1 MKNNTLIIA
10 GLLALLTI
18 GTMNAQKKP
27 HLDKTKPIEE
37 RIDLLMKQMTLE
49 EKVGQMNQYNGFWE
63 VTGPAPKGGNAEL
76 KYKHLRDGWVGSM
89 LSVRGVKEVKAV
101 QKIAVEETRL
111 GIPLIIGFDVIHGYK
126 TLSPIPLAE
135 AASWDMEAIK
145 KSAQIAADEASAV
158 GINWTFGPNVDISND
173 GRWGRVME
181 GAGEDP
187 YLGSKVAI
195 ARVTGFQGNTK
206 ADLAKVNTI
215 AACAKHFAAYGF
227 AESGRDYNT
236 VDISNSKLY
245 NTVLPPFEAAAKAG
259 VRTFMNSFNIL
270 NGVPATGNS
279 FLQRDILKGK
289 WKFDGF
295 VVSDWASVREMIAH
309 GFAKDGAEA
318 TTKGVIAG
326 SDMDMESHLY
336 VSELAKL
343 VREGKVKEA
352 LVDDAVRR
360 ILRVKFEL
368 GLFDDPYR
376 YCDEKREKA
385 TIGNKANNDGVLDMA
400 KKSIVLLKNAPSPLG
415 RAGEGLLPLKKS
427 GQKIALIGALAN
439 DKNSPLGSWRIASD
453 DNTAV
458 SVLEGMQQYK
468 GNQLTFEKG
477 ADLTIGKTAF
487 VDELVFNTTDK
498 SGFDAAK
505 KVAANAD
512 VVVMVLGEH
521 GFQSGEGRSRTNLDL
536 PGVQQELLEEIY
548 KVNPNIVLVLNN
560 GRPLALPWAAEHV
573 PAIVEA
579 WHLGTQTGNA
589 VAQVLYGDYNPSG
602 KLPMSFPRN
611 VGQVPIYYNNY
622 STGRPVNSDKNVFW
636 SHYTDVEKTPLY
648 PFGFGLSYTTF
659 DYKNL
664 KINKTA
670 FAKGESVVVSVD
682 LTNSGNY
689 DGKEVVQLY
698 IHDDAASLARPVK
711 ELKGFE
717 LVDLKK
723 GETKTVTLT
732 LTEKEL
738 GFYDNDGNYLVEAGT
753 FKIMVGGSSDKGL
766 ESGFELQ

>member
-1 MKNNTLIIA
+1 MNAKKLITTGIFTLI
-10 GLLALLTI
+10 TI
-18 GTMNAQKKP
+18 GTMNAQNKSY
-27 HLDKTKPIEE
+27 LDKTKPTEE
-37 RIDLLMKQMTLE
+37 RIDLLVRQMTLE

-63 VTGPAPKGGNAEL
+63 VTGPAPTGGNAEL
-76 KYKHLRDGWVGSM
+76 KYKHLRAGLVGSM

-135 AASWDMEAIK
+135 AASWDLEAIK
-145 KSAQIAADEASAV
+145 KSAQVAAAEASAV
-158 GINWTFGPNVDISND
+158 GINWTFGPNVDVSHD
-173 GRWGRVME
+173 ARWGRVME
-181 GAGEDP
+181 GAGEDA
-187 YLGSKVAI
+187 YLGSKIAT
-195 ARVTGFQGNTK
+195 ARVTGFQGDSK
-206 ADLAKVNTI
+206 ADLLKVNTI

-227 AESGRDYNT
+227 AEAGKEYNT
-236 VDISNSKLY
+236 VDISNSRLY
-245 NTVLPPFEAAAKAG
+245 NEVLPPFYAAKEAG

-270 NGVPATGNS
+270 NGVPATGNA

-289 WKFDGF
+289 WNFDGF
-295 VVSDWASVREMIAH
+295 VVSDWASVREMINH
-309 GFAKDGAEA
+309 GYAKDGVDA
-318 TTKGVIAG
+318 TQKAVTAG
-326 SDMDMESHLY
+326 SDMDMESSMY
-336 VSELAKL
+336 VAELAKL
-343 VREGKVKEA
+343 VQEGKVKES

-400 KKSIVLLKNAPSPLG
+400 KKSIVLLKNESN
-415 RAGEGLLPLKKS
+415 LLPLKKS

-487 VDELVFNTTDK
+487 IEELVFNTTDR

-505 KVAANAD
+505 KAAASAD

-536 PGVQQELLEEIY
+536 PGLQQELLEEIY

-560 GRPLALPWAAEHV
+560 GRPLALPWAAAHI
-573 PAIVEA
+573 PSIVEA

-622 STGRPVNSDKNVFW
+622 STGRPTNGEGNVFW
-636 SHYTDVEKTPLY
+636 SHYTDVEKTPQF

-659 DYKNL
+659 EYKNL
-664 KINKTA
+664 KLDKTA
-670 FAKGESVVVSVD
+670 IALGEAVKVSVD
-682 LTNSGNY
+682 VTNTGNY

-698 IHDDAASLARPVK
+698 IHDEVASLARPVK

-723 GETKTVTLT
+723 GETKTITLT
-732 LTEKEL
+732 LTDKEL
-738 GFYDNDGNYLVEAGT
+738 GFFDNDGNYLVEHGT

-766 ESGFELQ
+766 ESSFEIK

>member
-1 MKNNTLIIA
+1 MNTKKLITAGLFTLI
-10 GLLALLTI
+10 TI
-18 GTMNAQKKP
+18 LTMNAQKKP

-37 RIDLLMKQMTLE
+37 RIDLLMKEMTLA

-145 KSAQIAADEASAV
+145 KSAQVAADEASAV
-158 GINWTFGPNVDISND
+158 GINWTFGPNVDVSHD
-173 GRWGRVME
+173 ARWGRVME
-181 GAGEDP
+181 GAGEDA
-187 YLGSKVAI
+187 YLGSRIAI
-195 ARVTGFQGNTK
+195 ARVTGFQGDTR
-206 ADLAKVNTI
+206 ADLSKINTI

-227 AESGRDYNT
+227 AEAGRDYNT
-236 VDISNSKLY
+236 VDISNSRLY
-245 NTVLPPFEAAAKAG
+245 NEVLPPFYAATQAG

-270 NGVPATGNS
+270 NGIPATGNS

-289 WKFDGF
+289 WNFDGF

-318 TTKGVIAG
+318 TQKAVNAG
-326 SDMDMESHLY
+326 SDMDMESYLY
-336 VSELAKL
+336 VVELVNL
-343 VREGKVKEA
+343 VQSGQVKEA
-352 LVDDAVRR
+352 LIDDAVRR

-368 GLFDDPYR
+368 GLFDDPYK

-385 TIGNKANNDGVLDMA
+385 TIGSKANNEGVLDMA
-400 KKSIVLLKNAPSPLG
+400 KKSIVLLKNEAN
-415 RAGEGLLPLKKS
+415 LLPLKKS

-477 ADLTIGKTAF
+477 ADLTVGKTAF
-487 VDELVFNTTDK
+487 VDELVFNTADK
-498 SGFDAAK
+498 SGFEAAK

-560 GRPLALPWAAEHV
+560 GRPLALPWAAEHI

-611 VGQVPIYYNNY
+611 VGQCPIYYNNY
-622 STGRPVNSDKNVFW
+622 STGRPTNGEGNVFW
-636 SHYTDVEKTPLY
+636 SHYTDVQKTPQF

-659 DYKNL
+659 EYKNL
-664 KINKTA
+664 KVNKA
-670 FAKGESVVVSVD
+670 SFAKGERVTVSVD
-682 LTNSGNY
+682 VSNTGNY

-717 LVDLKK
+717 LIDLKK

-732 LTEKEL
+732 LTDKEL
-738 GFYDNDGNYLVEAGT
+738 GFYDNEGNYLVEAGT